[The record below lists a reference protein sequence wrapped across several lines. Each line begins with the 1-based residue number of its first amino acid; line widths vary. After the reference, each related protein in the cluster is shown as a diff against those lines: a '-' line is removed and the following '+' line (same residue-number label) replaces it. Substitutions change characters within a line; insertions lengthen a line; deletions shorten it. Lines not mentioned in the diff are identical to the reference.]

1 MTKKTKEILVTL
13 ILIIVTAALLSYNV
27 FLVETTKAEVERIM
41 GQLAK
46 IEEIKEEA
54 REKKMELLKQQ
65 KEAEYVEIIE
75 FDEKYREIK
84 DDFLKNVKEASDKAD
99 SIFINI
105 EELKGLVSQRL
116 DISKE
121 FKEKLSK
128 LDNIPRPLKNFYELE
143 TEFLN
148 NDIKSFTLVYDYYSS
163 CCSTH
168 SYNDDELKKVY
179 GNNDMLF
186 FRAEE
191 ERIRVYKEY
200 GLDHLLEDLF

>member
-46 IEEIKEEA
+46 IEEIKAET

-75 FDEKYREIK
+75 FDEKYGEIK
-84 DDFLKNVKEASDKAD
+84 DDFLKNVKEISDKSED
-99 SIFINI
+99 KFVNI

-121 FKEKLSK
+121 F
-128 LDNIPRPLKNFYELE
+128 
-143 TEFLN
+143 
-148 NDIKSFTLVYDYYSS
+148 
-163 CCSTH
+163 
-168 SYNDDELKKVY
+168 
-179 GNNDMLF
+179 
-186 FRAEE
+186 
-191 ERIRVYKEY
+191 
-200 GLDHLLEDLF
+200 

>member
-13 ILIIVTAALLSYNV
+13 ILIIVAAALLSYNV
-27 FLVETTKAEVERIM
+27 FLVETTKIEVERIM

-46 IEEIKEEA
+46 IEEIKEETK
-54 REKKMELLKQQ
+54 EKRMELLKRQ
-65 KEAEYVEIIE
+65 KEEEYVEIIE

-84 DDFLKNVKEASDKAD
+84 DDFLKKVKEISDKAD
-99 SIFINI
+99 GVFINI
-105 EELKGLVSQRL
+105 EGLKGLVSQRL

-168 SYNDDELKKVY
+168 PYNDGELKKVY
-179 GNNDMLF
+179 GNNSELF
-186 FRAEE
+186 FRAEG
-191 ERIRVYKEY
+191 ERVRVYKEH
-200 GLDHLLEDLF
+200 GLEYLLEDPF

>member
-13 ILIIVTAALLSYNV
+13 ILIIVTAVLLCCNV

-46 IEEIKEEA
+46 IEEIKEETK
-54 REKKMELLKQQ
+54 EKKMELLKQQ

-75 FDEKYREIK
+75 FDEKYGEIK
-84 DDFLKNVKEASDKAD
+84 DDFLKKVKEASGKANG
-99 SIFINI
+99 IFINI

-128 LDNIPRPLKNFYELE
+128 LDNIPRPLKNFYEFE
-143 TEFLN
+143 IEFLN

-168 SYNDDELKKVY
+168 SYSDDELKKVY
-179 GNNDMLF
+179 GNNSELF

-200 GLDHLLEDLF
+200 GLEYLLEDSF